1 MEPINVQFS
10 ITGWETD
17 DTPREQIGLHQTLAI
32 YGFRDLL
39 EFACDNYTQSGR
51 GVVIM
56 RYSDLVDYNPNA
68 STEFDVK
75 VGYVNPVDLGFLPDP
90 VSSKIT
96 AMITAYDVERTF
108 VFVVLSERG
117 VSTYTF
123 GCPSLWLT
131 DSHATS

>member
-1 MEPINVQFS
+1 MSRKNRKRQRNNMAFRQKRIVTGKSKKGAQSMEPINVQFS

-17 DTPREQIGLHQTLAI
+17 GTPREQIGLHQTLAI

-75 VGYVNPVDLGFLPDP
+75 VGYMNPVDL
-90 VSSKIT
+90 
-96 AMITAYDVERTF
+96 
-108 VFVVLSERG
+108 
-117 VSTYTF
+117 
-123 GCPSLWLT
+123 
-131 DSHATS
+131 